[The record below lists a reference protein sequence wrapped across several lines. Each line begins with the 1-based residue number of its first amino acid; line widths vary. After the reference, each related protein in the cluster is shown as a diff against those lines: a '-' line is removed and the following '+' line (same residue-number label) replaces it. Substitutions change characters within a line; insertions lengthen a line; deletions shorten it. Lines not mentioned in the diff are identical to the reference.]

1 MNELR
6 KNRPLMIGI
15 TAVIVFL
22 LWLAFRARIVVRQQ
36 TRRRSVPCDAGG
48 DFAERTAP
56 GYIAVVDC
64 TACDPSS

>member
-22 LWLAFRARIVVRQQ
+22 LWLAFRPELLFVNKHVDDPFPATPAV
-36 TRRRSVPCDAGG
+36 TSPN
-48 DFAERTAP
+48 AP
-56 GYIAVVDC
+56 HAAIS
-64 TACDPSS
+64 P